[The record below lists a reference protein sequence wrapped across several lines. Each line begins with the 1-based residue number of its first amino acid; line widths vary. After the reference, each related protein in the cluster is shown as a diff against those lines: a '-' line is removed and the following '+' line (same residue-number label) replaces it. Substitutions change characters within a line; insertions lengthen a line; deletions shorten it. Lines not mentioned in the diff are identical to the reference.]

1 MFRATAGRAVLRSQL
16 HGGVFG
22 AGGVRGERAGGGGG
36 GGAGGSLIAA
46 AVVGRRTLFRSS
58 TALKQR
64 HVPGPRGF
72 RSWVLRWALAVG
84 GMYYYMT
91 SNVFAGHSNG
101 IPTPTPPILFT
112 FLSVARRINKRA
124 KVRV

>member
-1 MFRATAGRAVLRSQL
+1 M
-16 HGGVFG
+16 
-22 AGGVRGERAGGGGG
+22 
-36 GGAGGSLIAA
+36 
-46 AVVGRRTLFRSS
+46 
-58 TALKQR
+58 
-64 HVPGPRGF
+64 
-72 RSWVLRWALAVG
+72 G